1 MAVSNGHGSGQS
13 SPRFPYLAV
22 RIEVG
27 QRDATVEALLDTGFD
42 GDVAVP
48 PGLVTNGHP
57 PDGHSRWTLADGSS
71 VLVPY
76 YVGTVE
82 LAGLGPF
89 PAVVIVLGDEPLVG
103 AGVARHVTIIL
114 DHGQRVIVQP

>member
-1 MAVSNGHGSGQS
+1 MTNGHGRGQS
-13 SPRFPYLAV
+13 SPRFPYLTA
-22 RIEVG
+22 RIKVH
-27 QRDATVEALLDTGFD
+27 QRDVEVEALLDTGFD

-48 PGLVTNGHP
+48 AGLLTDGHP

-82 LAGLGPF
+82 LGGHGPF
-89 PAVVIVLGDEPLVG
+89 PAVVITLGSEPLIG
-103 AGVARHVTIIL
+103 SGVARHVTIIL
-114 DHGQRVIVQP
+114 DHGQRVIVLR